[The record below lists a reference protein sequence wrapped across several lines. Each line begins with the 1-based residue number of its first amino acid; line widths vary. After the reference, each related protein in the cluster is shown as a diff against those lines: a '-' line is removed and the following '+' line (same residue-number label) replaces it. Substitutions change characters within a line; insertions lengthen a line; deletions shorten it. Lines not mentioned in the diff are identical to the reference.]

1 MMPHSVCT
9 QTQIYLHINLLHK
22 TSDIPETRGPARST
36 NVGSSYSPFPRYR
49 SAARQKGTESRGD
62 QRSSRSSLMRPSPL
76 CSATQ
81 IFKDLLSVPFRAK
94 LSLGFLP
101 RGPLCGAAAI
111 GGFSPRELPRCAGT
125 DRSLHARSLFIAT
138 SHPRGPEVTAASRVG
153 AHIKRRQLQPH
164 HCAIHRF
171 RGAVGTPHP
180 SPSSAE

>member
-1 MMPHSVCT
+1 
-9 QTQIYLHINLLHK
+9 
-22 TSDIPETRGPARST
+22 
-36 NVGSSYSPFPRYR
+36 
-49 SAARQKGTESRGD
+49 
-62 QRSSRSSLMRPSPL
+62 MRPSPL

-111 GGFSPRELPRCAGT
+111 GGFGPRELPRCAGT

-153 AHIKRRQLQPH
+153 AYIKRRQLQPH

-171 RGAVGTPHP
+171 RGAVGTHRTHHRRPPNKIHASSQRP
-180 SPSSAE
+180 IASTRVNFSPQFPACLIIVHARTIPMFTHLPFSIAASPSSMFSTLRSSAADALANPQ